1 MFVKTVGSFLEKN
14 NNHPNNMKIFM
25 MNIEKIVPI
34 FCLNLI
40 LIIYLLELICK
51 VLIKIHEIFPIK

>member
-25 MNIEKIVPI
+25 MNIEEIVPI
-34 FCLNLI
+34 FLPKFNINTLSIGINL
-40 LIIYLLELICK
+40 
-51 VLIKIHEIFPIK
+51 